1 MKIRLLLTILLLTA
15 TIAANTQIM
24 ERTFLKKVLTKL
36 EKIESATYYVTDE
49 SRQPDDSTTLFSS
62 KEFELIAIE
71 SWSRQVSSI
80 RNYANRKK
88 LNDTILNAANEV
100 IKQYQTSGATP
111 YFFIYFLRRMG
122 FQLVP
127 ILLGIVLGPLAEKNF
142 RRAMVISEGSFSIFF
157 TRPISCAF
165 ILIAIVSVAIFGI
178 RNYKSRKLAKQNT
191 AETSP
196 DRL

>member
-1 MKIRLLLTILLLTA
+1 MKIRLLLTILLPTA

-62 KEFELIAIE
+62 KE

-100 IKQYQTSGATP
+100 IKQYQTSGAAP
-111 YFFIYFLRRMG
+111 YFFIVD
-122 FQLVP
+122 Q
-127 ILLGIVLGPLAEKNF
+127 E
-142 RRAMVISEGSFSIFF
+142 
-157 TRPISCAF
+157 
-165 ILIAIVSVAIFGI
+165 GI
-178 RNYKSRKLAKQNT
+178 RSYSKENT
-191 AETSP
+191 DKEIIHTIKE
-196 DRL
+196 LL

>member
-71 SWSRQVSSI
+71 SWSRQVSFGSSSI
-80 RNYANRKK
+80 QSLHP
-88 LNDTILNAANEV
+88 LNIINEKADKSNTY
-100 IKQYQTSGATP
+100 I
-111 YFFIYFLRRMG
+111 FFIL
-122 FQLVP
+122 FQL
-127 ILLGIVLGPLAEKNF
+127 LE
-142 RRAMVISEGSFSIFF
+142 S
-157 TRPISCAF
+157 
-165 ILIAIVSVAIFGI
+165 
-178 RNYKSRKLAKQNT
+178 
-191 AETSP
+191 
-196 DRL
+196 

>member
-49 SRQPDDSTTLFSS
+49 SRQPDDSTTLFS
-62 KEFELIAIE
+62 
-71 SWSRQVSSI
+71 QVSSI

-111 YFFIYFLRRMG
+111 YFFIVD
-122 FQLVP
+122 Q
-127 ILLGIVLGPLAEKNF
+127 E
-142 RRAMVISEGSFSIFF
+142 
-157 TRPISCAF
+157 
-165 ILIAIVSVAIFGI
+165 GI
-178 RNYKSRKLAKQNT
+178 RSYSKENT
-191 AETSP
+191 DKEIIHTIKE
-196 DRL
+196 LL